1 MDAPA
6 ADGDAGTNLEEFKPD
21 LAEGGRSQIGA
32 AQHLGPQH
40 REQEM
45 GEGRKPE
52 PELVG
57 GHPARAGALGK
68 EVLLCLLDAIFHF
81 SARAVKLLVECGGC
95 KALFGLADEAFSGK
109 VGNHK
114 ARIRPFGQDLGFA
127 HHPARAAPTLARARF
142 KVLKAAARHWEV
154 SGFDSL
160 VKLSEALAQAGAQPL
175 IARSAQA
182 VRDCVLLAPR
192 HDLLTGESAVGSHND
207 AHPAPKA
214 PPDGATDFLERL
226 HRAAAGIS
234 QSRQER
240 DIATKAVEWQIT
252 VAAVVTVEESSFLV
266 AMQRVVGGVK
276 IQDNLPA

>member
-95 KALFGLADEAFSGK
+95 KASSGSPTKPAAGRLVTTKRGLGPL
-109 VGNHK
+109 
-114 ARIRPFGQDLGFA
+114 ARISAL
-127 HHPARAAPTLARARF
+127 PTTRRARLQLLRVRYS
-142 KVLKAAARHWEV
+142 KSSKRRQGTGMSRVLIPW
-154 SGFDSL
+154 
-160 VKLSEALAQAGAQPL
+160 
-175 IARSAQA
+175 
-182 VRDCVLLAPR
+182 
-192 HDLLTGESAVGSHND
+192 
-207 AHPAPKA
+207 
-214 PPDGATDFLERL
+214 
-226 HRAAAGIS
+226 
-234 QSRQER
+234 
-240 DIATKAVEWQIT
+240 
-252 VAAVVTVEESSFLV
+252 
-266 AMQRVVGGVK
+266 
-276 IQDNLPA
+276 